1 MAEVYF
7 GLWKNLSYLEPMERA
22 AIVLALKP
30 ICIFI
35 ILWLLL
41 SVRCALVKLF
51 FVMINKIYELIPS
64 RKNFE
69 ARAISSNRISAHY
82 ETIYGK
88 VSAIHIKRWRVVI
101 LLIVTVYY
109 LFRVAVIAYA
119 PQIAQTG
126 NQTYLGAFISSQAE
140 KYQKFE
146 AEMFQ
151 KASEYQPIIPVTSK
165 EVEQLEKAD
174 DAESQHEQ
182 EKWIF
187 LSKKGKRG
195 VEVKKKPNKKAN
207 KVALVSGKDK
217 VLFLSKNKE
226 GWVKVQLKNGKKR
239 LDKSEAFKRCSR
251 LKKTRLG

>member
-1 MAEVYF
+1 MTELYF

-35 ILWLLL
+35 ILRLLL
-41 SVRCALVKLF
+41 SLRRAFVKLF

-69 ARAISSNRISAHY
+69 ARATSSNRISAHY
-82 ETIYGK
+82 EAIYGK
-88 VSAIHIKRWRVVI
+88 MSAIHIKHWRVAI

-126 NQTYLGAFISSQAE
+126 DQTYLGAFISSQAE

-151 KASEYQPIIPVTSK
+151 KASEYQPIIPVTSQ
-165 EVEQLEKAD
+165 EVEQLEIAD

-182 EKWIF
+182 EKWIS
-187 LSKKGKRG
+187 LSKKGKKG

-207 KVALVSGKDK
+207 KVAHVSGKDK
-217 VLFLSKNKE
+217 VLFLSKNKN
-226 GWVKVQLKNGKKR
+226 GWVKVQLKNGKKGWINQ
-239 LDKSEAFKRCSR
+239 EY
-251 LKKTRLG
+251 LKGVPD